1 MVRVYMLL
9 QTRGEIRNF
18 HPLRSLYVQKIVVF
32 LVQCQYIFVF
42 SVSIFLFYQ
51 LIFAWSAFERA
62 KSFCKKRK
70 KHCLKI
76 VLITSNTMLLLC
88 GKEKSIFEKVWPL
101 LRKIYSTYIKTAIN
115 RFPGLWCPYSLY
127 EFIPTT
133 FQAFSYYWKTC
144 KIFSDEHASK
154 YRLLQILLSLLMFFI
169 LLRIQV
175 SPNLF
180 YDALNVGRLIRRCKT
195 ANLPIY
201 LLKMF

>member
-1 MVRVYMLL
+1 ML
-9 QTRGEIRNF
+9 G
-18 HPLRSLYVQKIVVF
+18 VF
-32 LVQCQYIFVF
+32 LSVQNLFV
-42 SVSIFLFYQ
+42 
-51 LIFAWSAFERA
+51 
-62 KSFCKKRK
+62 KKKK